1 MLNYKGTE
9 SGVGHEDDY
18 PLNFV
23 EETDELPCSKVLKTI
38 TSTSRDGRG
47 YALSWENG

>member
-9 SGVGHEDDY
+9 SGIGHEDDY

-23 EETDELPCSKVLKTI
+23 EETDELPCSKVLKRLRKMNKTI
-38 TSTSRDGRG
+38 S
-47 YALSWENG
+47 LSSI